1 MNNSSLLSIQ
11 HLTKSYVGIETLHD
25 INLELPANKIIGLLG
40 PNGAGKTTLIK
51 ILANLL
57 SQYDGKILIDGHK
70 LGIESKKIIS
80 YLPDTSYLNEKWE
93 ARKILDFFE
102 DFFEDFQ
109 YSKSLMLLEQFHI
122 PLDKS
127 FKSLSKGTK
136 EKLQLIT
143 TLCRNA
149 KLYLFDEPIA
159 GVDPLARQE
168 IFDLILQNRNPQSS
182 VIISTHLVSDVE
194 KYVDMCIFIKE
205 GSIIKFGDTS
215 EVRKNYSNLEEAF
228 KGSFR

>member
-1 MNNSSLLSIQ
+1 MNQNLLHIQ
-11 HLTKSYVGIETLHD
+11 NLSKSYNGIKTLHN
-25 INLELPANKIIGLLG
+25 INLDLPKNKIIGLLG

-57 SQYDGKILIDGHK
+57 QQYDGEILIENHK

-80 YLPDTSYLNEKWE
+80 YLPDNSYLNEKWE
-93 ARKILDFFE
+93 AKRILDFFR

-109 YSKSLMLLEQFHI
+109 YSKSLMLLEKFHI
-122 PLDKS
+122 PLQKP

-159 GVDPLARQE
+159 GVDPLAREE
-168 IFDLILQNRNPQSS
+168 IFDLIIQNRNPQSS
-182 VIISTHLVSDVE
+182 VIISTHLVSDIE

-205 GSIIKFGDTS
+205 GRILNFGNTS
-215 EVRKNYSNLEEAF
+215 EIKEGYASLEEAF

>member
-1 MNNSSLLSIQ
+1 MDQNLLHIQ
-11 HLTKSYVGIETLHD
+11 NLSKSYNGIKTLHN
-25 INLELPANKIIGLLG
+25 INLDLPKNKIIGLLG

-57 SQYDGKILIDGHK
+57 QQYEGEILIENHK

-80 YLPDTSYLNEKWE
+80 YLPDSSYLDEKWE
-93 ARKILDFFE
+93 AKRILDFFR

-109 YSKSLMLLEQFHI
+109 YSKSLMLLEKFHI
-122 PLDKS
+122 PLQKP

-159 GVDPLARQE
+159 GVDPLAREE
-168 IFDLILQNRNPQSS
+168 IFDLIIQNRNLQSS
-182 VIISTHLVSDVE
+182 VIISTHLVSDIE

-205 GSIIKFGDTS
+205 GRILNFGNTS
-215 EVRKNYSNLEEAF
+215 EIKQGYDSLEEAF

>member
-1 MNNSSLLSIQ
+1 MNQNLLHIKNLS
-11 HLTKSYVGIETLHD
+11 KSYNGIKTLHN
-25 INLELPANKIIGLLG
+25 INLDLPKNKIIGLLG

-57 SQYDGKILIDGHK
+57 QQYDGEILIEDHK

-80 YLPDTSYLNEKWE
+80 YLPDTSYLNEKWD
-93 ARKILDFFE
+93 AKKILDFFR

-109 YSKSLMLLEQFHI
+109 YSKALMLLEKFHI
-122 PLDKS
+122 PLQKP

-159 GVDPLARQE
+159 GVDPLAREE
-168 IFDLILQNRNPQSS
+168 IFDLIIQNRNLQSS
-182 VIISTHLVSDVE
+182 VIISTHLVSDIE

-205 GSIIKFGDTS
+205 GRILNFGNTS
-215 EVRKNYSNLEEAF
+215 EIKDGYNSLEDAF

>member
-1 MNNSSLLSIQ
+1 MDQNLLHIQ
-11 HLTKSYVGIETLHD
+11 NLSKSYNGIKTLHN
-25 INLELPANKIIGLLG
+25 INLDLPKNKIIGLLG

-57 SQYDGKILIDGHK
+57 QQYEGEILIENHK

-80 YLPDTSYLNEKWE
+80 YLPDSSYLNEKWE
-93 ARKILDFFE
+93 AKRILDFFR

-109 YSKSLMLLEQFHI
+109 YSKSLMLLEKFHI
-122 PLDKS
+122 PLQKP

-159 GVDPLARQE
+159 GVDPLAREE
-168 IFDLILQNRNPQSS
+168 IFDLIIQNRNLQSS
-182 VIISTHLVSDVE
+182 VIISTHLVSDIE

-205 GSIIKFGDTS
+205 GRILNFGNTS
-215 EVRKNYSNLEEAF
+215 EIKQGYDSLEDAF

>member
-1 MNNSSLLSIQ
+1 MNQNLIHIKNLS
-11 HLTKSYVGIETLHD
+11 KSYNGIKTLHN
-25 INLELPANKIIGLLG
+25 INLDLPKNKIIGLLG

-57 SQYDGKILIDGHK
+57 QQYDGEILVENHK

-80 YLPDTSYLNEKWE
+80 YLPDITYLNEKWE
-93 ARKILDFFE
+93 AKKILDFFR

-109 YSKSLMLLEQFHI
+109 YSKSLMLLEKFHI
-122 PLDKS
+122 PLQKP

-159 GVDPLARQE
+159 GVDPLAREE
-168 IFDLILQNRNPQSS
+168 IFDLIIQNRNPQSS
-182 VIISTHLVSDVE
+182 VIISTHLVSDIE
-194 KYVDMCIFIKE
+194 RYIDMCIFIKE
-205 GSIIKFGDTS
+205 GRILNFRNVSEIKEGYNS
-215 EVRKNYSNLEEAF
+215 LEDAF

>member
-1 MNNSSLLSIQ
+1 MNQNLIHIKNLS
-11 HLTKSYVGIETLHD
+11 KSYNRIKTLHN
-25 INLELPANKIIGLLG
+25 INLDLPKNKIIGLLG

-57 SQYDGKILIDGHK
+57 QQYDGEILVENHK

-80 YLPDTSYLNEKWE
+80 YLPDITYLNEKWE
-93 ARKILDFFE
+93 AKKILDFFR

-109 YSKSLMLLEQFHI
+109 YSKSLMLLEKFHI
-122 PLDKS
+122 PLQKP

-159 GVDPLARQE
+159 GVDPLAREE
-168 IFDLILQNRNPQSS
+168 IFDLIIQNRNPQSS
-182 VIISTHLVSDVE
+182 VIISTHLVSDIE
-194 KYVDMCIFIKE
+194 RYIDMCIFIKE
-205 GSIIKFGDTS
+205 GRILNFGNVSEIKEGYNS
-215 EVRKNYSNLEEAF
+215 LEDAF

>member
-1 MNNSSLLSIQ
+1 MNATLLSIQ
-11 HLTKSYVGIETLHD
+11 NLNKGYDRTQILHN
-25 INLELPANKIIGLLG
+25 INLEIPSNKIIGLLG
-40 PNGAGKTTLIK
+40 PNGVGKTTLIK
-51 ILANLL
+51 ILASLL
-57 SQYDGKILIDGHK
+57 NQYNGKILIDGHK

-80 YLPDTSYLNEKWE
+80 YLPDTSYLNEKWD
-93 ARKILDFFE
+93 AQKILDFFK

-109 YSKSLMLLEQFHI
+109 YSKSLKLLNQFHI
-122 PLDKS
+122 PLNKP

-168 IFDLILQNRNPQSS
+168 IFDLILQNRNTQSS
-182 VIISTHLVSDVE
+182 VIISTHLVSDIE

-205 GSIIKFGDTS
+205 GKIIKFGDVQS
-215 EVRKNYSNLEEAF
+215 IKQNYMNLEEAF

>member
-1 MNNSSLLSIQ
+1 MNQNLIHIQNLS
-11 HLTKSYVGIETLHD
+11 KSYNGIKTLHN
-25 INLELPANKIIGLLG
+25 INLDLPKNKIIGLLG

-57 SQYDGKILIDGHK
+57 QQYDGEILIENHK

-80 YLPDTSYLNEKWE
+80 YLPDNSYLNEKWE
-93 ARKILDFFE
+93 AKRILDFFR

-109 YSKSLMLLEQFHI
+109 YSKSLMLLEKFHI
-122 PLDKS
+122 PLQKP

-159 GVDPLARQE
+159 GVDPLAREE
-168 IFDLILQNRNPQSS
+168 IFDLIIQNRNPQSS
-182 VIISTHLVSDVE
+182 VIISTHLVSDIE

-205 GSIIKFGDTS
+205 GRILNFGNTS
-215 EVRKNYSNLEEAF
+215 EIKEGYASLEEAF

>member
-1 MNNSSLLSIQ
+1 MNQNLLHIQ
-11 HLTKSYVGIETLHD
+11 NLSKSYNGIKTLHN
-25 INLELPANKIIGLLG
+25 INLDLPKNKIIGLLG

-57 SQYDGKILIDGHK
+57 QQYDGEILIENHK

-80 YLPDTSYLNEKWE
+80 YLPDSSYLNEKWE
-93 ARKILDFFE
+93 AKRILDFFR

-109 YSKSLMLLEQFHI
+109 YSKSLMLLEKFHI
-122 PLDKS
+122 PLQKP

-159 GVDPLARQE
+159 GVDPLAREE
-168 IFDLILQNRNPQSS
+168 IFDLIIQNRNLQSS
-182 VIISTHLVSDVE
+182 VIISTHLVSDIE

-205 GSIIKFGDTS
+205 GRILNFGNTS
-215 EVRKNYSNLEEAF
+215 EIKQGYNSLEEAF

>member
-1 MNNSSLLSIQ
+1 MNQNLLHIQ
-11 HLTKSYVGIETLHD
+11 NLSKSYNGIKTLHN
-25 INLELPANKIIGLLG
+25 INLDLPKNKIIGLLG

-57 SQYDGKILIDGHK
+57 QQYDGEILIENHK

-80 YLPDTSYLNEKWE
+80 YLPDNSYLNEKWE
-93 ARKILDFFE
+93 AKRILDFFR

-109 YSKSLMLLEQFHI
+109 YSKSLMLLEKFHI
-122 PLDKS
+122 PLQKP

-159 GVDPLARQE
+159 GVDPLAREE
-168 IFDLILQNRNPQSS
+168 IFDLIIQNRNLQSS
-182 VIISTHLVSDVE
+182 VIISTHLVSDIE

-205 GSIIKFGDTS
+205 GRILNFGNTS
-215 EVRKNYSNLEEAF
+215 EIKQGYNSLEEAF

>member
-1 MNNSSLLSIQ
+1 MNQNLLHIKNLS
-11 HLTKSYVGIETLHD
+11 KSYNGIKTLHN
-25 INLELPANKIIGLLG
+25 INLDLPKNKIIGLLG

-57 SQYDGKILIDGHK
+57 QQYDGEILIEDHK

-80 YLPDTSYLNEKWE
+80 YLPDTSYLNEKWD
-93 ARKILDFFE
+93 AKKILDFFR

-109 YSKSLMLLEQFHI
+109 YSKALMLLEKFHI
-122 PLDKS
+122 PLQKP

-159 GVDPLARQE
+159 GVDPLAREE
-168 IFDLILQNRNPQSS
+168 IFDLIIQNRNLQSS
-182 VIISTHLVSDVE
+182 VIISTHLVSDIE
-194 KYVDMCIFIKE
+194 KYVDMCILIKE
-205 GSIIKFGDTS
+205 GRILNFGNTS
-215 EVRKNYSNLEEAF
+215 EIKDGYNSLEDAF

>member
-1 MNNSSLLSIQ
+1 MDQNLLHIQ
-11 HLTKSYVGIETLHD
+11 NLNKSYNGIKTLHN
-25 INLELPANKIIGLLG
+25 INLDLPKNKIIGLLG

-57 SQYDGKILIDGHK
+57 QQYDGEILIENHK

-80 YLPDTSYLNEKWE
+80 YLPDSSYLNEKWE
-93 ARKILDFFE
+93 AKRILDFFR

-109 YSKSLMLLEQFHI
+109 YSKSLMLLEKFHI
-122 PLDKS
+122 PLQKP

-159 GVDPLARQE
+159 GVDPLAREE
-168 IFDLILQNRNPQSS
+168 IFDLIIQNRNLQSS
-182 VIISTHLVSDVE
+182 VIISTHLVSDIE

-205 GSIIKFGDTS
+205 GRILNFGNTS
-215 EVRKNYSNLEEAF
+215 EIKQGYDSLEEAF

>member
-1 MNNSSLLSIQ
+1 MDQNLLHIQ
-11 HLTKSYVGIETLHD
+11 NLSKSYNGTKTLHN
-25 INLELPANKIIGLLG
+25 INLDLPKNKIIGLLG

-57 SQYDGKILIDGHK
+57 QQYEGEILIENHK

-80 YLPDTSYLNEKWE
+80 YLPDSSYLNEKWE
-93 ARKILDFFE
+93 AKRILDFFR

-109 YSKSLMLLEQFHI
+109 YSKSLMLLEKFHI
-122 PLDKS
+122 PLQKP

-159 GVDPLARQE
+159 GVDPLAREE
-168 IFDLILQNRNPQSS
+168 IFDLIIQNRNLQSS
-182 VIISTHLVSDVE
+182 VIISTHLVSDIE

-205 GSIIKFGDTS
+205 GRILNFGNTS
-215 EVRKNYSNLEEAF
+215 EIKQGYDSLEEAF

>member
-1 MNNSSLLSIQ
+1 MNQNLLHIQ
-11 HLTKSYVGIETLHD
+11 NLSKSYNGIKTLHN
-25 INLELPANKIIGLLG
+25 INLDLPKNKIIGLLG

-57 SQYDGKILIDGHK
+57 QQYDGEILIENHK

-80 YLPDTSYLNEKWE
+80 YLPDSSYLNEKWE
-93 ARKILDFFE
+93 AKRILDFFR

-109 YSKSLMLLEQFHI
+109 YSKSLMLLEKFHI
-122 PLDKS
+122 PLQKP

-159 GVDPLARQE
+159 GVDPLAREE
-168 IFDLILQNRNPQSS
+168 IFDLIIQNRNLQSS
-182 VIISTHLVSDVE
+182 VIISTHLVSDIE

-205 GSIIKFGDTS
+205 GRILNFGNTS
-215 EVRKNYSNLEEAF
+215 EIKQGYDSLEEAF

>member
-1 MNNSSLLSIQ
+1 MNQNLLHIQ
-11 HLTKSYVGIETLHD
+11 NLSKSYNGIKTLHN
-25 INLELPANKIIGLLG
+25 INLDLPKNKIIGLLG

-57 SQYDGKILIDGHK
+57 QQYDGEILIENHK

-80 YLPDTSYLNEKWE
+80 YLPDNSYLNEKWE
-93 ARKILDFFE
+93 AKRILDFFR

-109 YSKSLMLLEQFHI
+109 YSKSLMLLEKFHI
-122 PLDKS
+122 PLQKP

-159 GVDPLARQE
+159 GVDPLAREE
-168 IFDLILQNRNPQSS
+168 IFDLIIQNRNPQSS
-182 VIISTHLVSDVE
+182 VIISTHLVSDIE

-205 GSIIKFGDTS
+205 GRILNFGNASEIKEGYAS
-215 EVRKNYSNLEEAF
+215 LEEAF

>member
-1 MNNSSLLSIQ
+1 MDQNLLHIQ
-11 HLTKSYVGIETLHD
+11 NLSKSYNGIKTLHN
-25 INLELPANKIIGLLG
+25 INLDLPKNKIIGLLG

-57 SQYDGKILIDGHK
+57 QQYEGEILIENHK

-80 YLPDTSYLNEKWE
+80 YLPDSSYLNEKWE
-93 ARKILDFFE
+93 AKRILDFFR

-109 YSKSLMLLEQFHI
+109 YSKSLMLLEKFHI
-122 PLDKS
+122 PLQKP

-159 GVDPLARQE
+159 GVDPLAREE
-168 IFDLILQNRNPQSS
+168 IFDLIIQNRNLQSS
-182 VIISTHLVSDVE
+182 VIISTHLVSDIE

-205 GSIIKFGDTS
+205 GRILNFGNTS
-215 EVRKNYSNLEEAF
+215 EIKQGYDSLEEAF

>member
-1 MNNSSLLSIQ
+1 MNQNLLHIKNLS
-11 HLTKSYVGIETLHD
+11 KSYNGIKTLHN
-25 INLELPANKIIGLLG
+25 INLDLPKNKIIGLLG

-57 SQYDGKILIDGHK
+57 QQYDGEILIEDHK

-80 YLPDTSYLNEKWE
+80 YLPDTSYLNEKWD
-93 ARKILDFFE
+93 AKKILDFFR

-109 YSKSLMLLEQFHI
+109 YSKALMLLEKFHI
-122 PLDKS
+122 PLQKP

-159 GVDPLARQE
+159 GVDPLAREE
-168 IFDLILQNRNPQSS
+168 IFDLIIQNRNLQSS
-182 VIISTHLVSDVE
+182 VIISTHLVSDIE

-205 GSIIKFGDTS
+205 GRILNFGNTS
-215 EVRKNYSNLEEAF
+215 EIKDGYNNLEDAF

>member
-1 MNNSSLLSIQ
+1 MDQNLLHIQ
-11 HLTKSYVGIETLHD
+11 NLSKSYNGIKTLHN
-25 INLELPANKIIGLLG
+25 INLDLPKNKIIGLLG

-57 SQYDGKILIDGHK
+57 QQYEGEVLIENHK

-80 YLPDTSYLNEKWE
+80 YLPDSSYLNEKWE
-93 ARKILDFFE
+93 AKRILDFFR

-109 YSKSLMLLEQFHI
+109 YSKSLMLLEKFHI
-122 PLDKS
+122 PLQKP

-159 GVDPLARQE
+159 GVDPLAREE
-168 IFDLILQNRNPQSS
+168 IFDLIIQNRNLQSS
-182 VIISTHLVSDVE
+182 VIISTHLVSDIE

-205 GSIIKFGDTS
+205 GRILNFGNTS
-215 EVRKNYSNLEEAF
+215 EIKQGYDSLEDAF

>member
-1 MNNSSLLSIQ
+1 MDQNLLHIQ
-11 HLTKSYVGIETLHD
+11 NLSKSYNGIKTLHN
-25 INLELPANKIIGLLG
+25 INLDLPKNKIIGLLG

-57 SQYDGKILIDGHK
+57 QQYDGEILIENHK

-80 YLPDTSYLNEKWE
+80 YLPDSSYLNEKWE
-93 ARKILDFFE
+93 AKRILDFFR

-109 YSKSLMLLEQFHI
+109 YSKSLMLLEKFNI
-122 PLDKS
+122 PLQKP

-159 GVDPLARQE
+159 GVDPLAREE
-168 IFDLILQNRNPQSS
+168 IFDLIIQNRNLQSS
-182 VIISTHLVSDVE
+182 VIISTHLVSDIE

-205 GSIIKFGDTS
+205 GRILNFGNTS
-215 EVRKNYSNLEEAF
+215 EIKQGYDSLEEAF

>member
-1 MNNSSLLSIQ
+1 MSESLLHIHNLS
-11 HLTKSYVGIETLHD
+11 KSYNGIKTLHN
-25 INLELPANKIIGLLG
+25 INLDLPKNKIIGLLG

-57 SQYDGKILIDGHK
+57 QQYDGEILIENHK

-93 ARKILDFFE
+93 AKRILDFFR

-109 YSKSLMLLEQFHI
+109 YSKSLMLLEKFHI
-122 PLDKS
+122 PLQKP

-159 GVDPLARQE
+159 GVDPLAREE
-168 IFDLILQNRNPQSS
+168 IFDLIIQNRNPQSS
-182 VIISTHLVSDVE
+182 VIISTHLVSDIE

-205 GSIIKFGDTS
+205 GRILNFGNTS
-215 EVRKNYSNLEEAF
+215 EIKEGYPNLEDAF

>member
-1 MNNSSLLSIQ
+1 MNQNLIHIQNLS
-11 HLTKSYVGIETLHD
+11 KSYNGIKTLHN
-25 INLELPANKIIGLLG
+25 INLDLPKNKIIGLLG

-57 SQYDGKILIDGHK
+57 QQYDGKILIENHK

-80 YLPDTSYLNEKWE
+80 YLPDNSYLNEKWE
-93 ARKILDFFE
+93 AKRILDFFR

-109 YSKSLMLLEQFHI
+109 YSKSLMLLEKFHI
-122 PLDKS
+122 PLQKP

-159 GVDPLARQE
+159 GVDPLAREE
-168 IFDLILQNRNPQSS
+168 IFDLIIQNRNPQSS
-182 VIISTHLVSDVE
+182 VIISTHLVSDIE

-205 GSIIKFGDTS
+205 GRILNFGNASEIKEGYAS
-215 EVRKNYSNLEEAF
+215 LEEAF

>member
-1 MNNSSLLSIQ
+1 MNQNLLHIQ
-11 HLTKSYVGIETLHD
+11 NLNKSYNGIKTLHN
-25 INLELPANKIIGLLG
+25 INLDLPKNKIIGLLG

-57 SQYDGKILIDGHK
+57 QQYDGEILIENHK

-80 YLPDTSYLNEKWE
+80 YLPDSSYLNEKWE
-93 ARKILDFFE
+93 AKRILDFFR

-109 YSKSLMLLEQFHI
+109 YSKSLMLLEKFHI
-122 PLDKS
+122 PLQKP

-159 GVDPLARQE
+159 GVDPLAREE
-168 IFDLILQNRNPQSS
+168 IFDLIIQNRNLQSS
-182 VIISTHLVSDVE
+182 VIISTHLVSDIE

-205 GSIIKFGDTS
+205 GRILNFGNTS
-215 EVRKNYSNLEEAF
+215 EIKQGYDSLEEAF

>member
-1 MNNSSLLSIQ
+1 MDQNLLHIQ
-11 HLTKSYVGIETLHD
+11 NLNKSYNGIKTLHN
-25 INLELPANKIIGLLG
+25 INLDLPKNKIIGLLG

-57 SQYDGKILIDGHK
+57 QQYEGEVLIENHK

-80 YLPDTSYLNEKWE
+80 YLPDSSYLNEKWE
-93 ARKILDFFE
+93 AKRILDFFR

-109 YSKSLMLLEQFHI
+109 YSKSLMLLEKFHI
-122 PLDKS
+122 PLQKP

-159 GVDPLARQE
+159 GVDPLAREE
-168 IFDLILQNRNPQSS
+168 IFDLIIQNRNLQSS
-182 VIISTHLVSDVE
+182 VIISTHLVSDIE

-205 GSIIKFGDTS
+205 GRILNFGNTS
-215 EVRKNYSNLEEAF
+215 EIKQGYDSLEEAF

>member
-1 MNNSSLLSIQ
+1 MNQNLLHIQ
-11 HLTKSYVGIETLHD
+11 NLNKSYNGIKTLHN
-25 INLELPANKIIGLLG
+25 INLDLPKNKIIGLLG

-57 SQYDGKILIDGHK
+57 QQYDGEILIENHK

-80 YLPDTSYLNEKWE
+80 YLPDSSYLNEKWE
-93 ARKILDFFE
+93 AKRILDFFR

-109 YSKSLMLLEQFHI
+109 YSKSLMLLEKFHI
-122 PLDKS
+122 PLQKP

-159 GVDPLARQE
+159 GADPLAREE
-168 IFDLILQNRNPQSS
+168 IFDLIIQNRNLQSS
-182 VIISTHLVSDVE
+182 VIISTHLVSDIE

-205 GSIIKFGDTS
+205 GRILIFGNTS
-215 EVRKNYSNLEEAF
+215 EIKQGYNSLEEAF

>member
-1 MNNSSLLSIQ
+1 MDQNLLHIQ
-11 HLTKSYVGIETLHD
+11 NLSKSYNGIKTLHN
-25 INLELPANKIIGLLG
+25 INLDLPKNKIIGLLG

-57 SQYDGKILIDGHK
+57 QQYEGEILIENHK

-80 YLPDTSYLNEKWE
+80 YLPDSSYLNEKWE
-93 ARKILDFFE
+93 AKRILDFFR

-109 YSKSLMLLEQFHI
+109 YSKSLMLLEKFHI
-122 PLDKS
+122 PLQKP

-159 GVDPLARQE
+159 GVDPLAREE
-168 IFDLILQNRNPQSS
+168 IFDLIIQNRNLQSS
-182 VIISTHLVSDVE
+182 VIISTHLVSDIE

-205 GSIIKFGDTS
+205 GRILNFGNTPEIKQGYDS
-215 EVRKNYSNLEEAF
+215 LEEAF
-228 KGSFR
+228 KGIFR

>member
-1 MNNSSLLSIQ
+1 MDQNLLHIQ
-11 HLTKSYVGIETLHD
+11 NLSKSYNGIKTLHN
-25 INLELPANKIIGLLG
+25 INLDLPKNKIIGLLG

-57 SQYDGKILIDGHK
+57 QQYEGEILIENHK

-80 YLPDTSYLNEKWE
+80 YLPDSSYLNEKWE
-93 ARKILDFFE
+93 AKRILDFFR

-109 YSKSLMLLEQFHI
+109 YSKSLMLLEKFHI
-122 PLDKS
+122 PLQKP

-159 GVDPLARQE
+159 GVDPLAREE
-168 IFDLILQNRNPQSS
+168 IFDLIIQNRNLQSS
-182 VIISTHLVSDVE
+182 VIISTHLVSDIE

-205 GSIIKFGDTS
+205 GRILNFGNTS
-215 EVRKNYSNLEEAF
+215 EIKQGYNSLEEAF

>member
-1 MNNSSLLSIQ
+1 MSENLLQIKNLS
-11 HLTKSYVGIETLHD
+11 KSYNGIKTLHN
-25 INLELPANKIIGLLG
+25 INIELPKNKIIGLLG

-57 SQYDGKILIDGHK
+57 QQYDGEILIENHK

-93 ARKILDFFE
+93 AKRILDFFR

-109 YSKSLMLLEQFHI
+109 YSKSLMLLEKFNI
-122 PLDKS
+122 PLQKP

-159 GVDPLARQE
+159 GVDPLAREE
-168 IFDLILQNRNPQSS
+168 IFDLIIQNRNPQSS
-182 VIISTHLVSDVE
+182 VIISTHLVSDIE

-205 GSIIKFGDTS
+205 GRILNFGNTLEIKEGYHS
-215 EVRKNYSNLEEAF
+215 LEDAF

>member
-1 MNNSSLLSIQ
+1 MNQNLLHIQ
-11 HLTKSYVGIETLHD
+11 NLSKSYNGIKILHN
-25 INLELPANKIIGLLG
+25 INLDLPKNKIIGLLG

-57 SQYDGKILIDGHK
+57 QQYDGEILIENHK

-80 YLPDTSYLNEKWE
+80 YLPDNSYLNEKWE
-93 ARKILDFFE
+93 AKRILDFFR

-109 YSKSLMLLEQFHI
+109 YSKSLMLLEKFHI
-122 PLDKS
+122 PLQKP

-159 GVDPLARQE
+159 GVDPLAREE
-168 IFDLILQNRNPQSS
+168 IFDLIIQNRNLQSS
-182 VIISTHLVSDVE
+182 VIISTHLVSDIE

-205 GSIIKFGDTS
+205 GRILNFGNTS
-215 EVRKNYSNLEEAF
+215 EIKQGYNSLEEAF

>member
-1 MNNSSLLSIQ
+1 MNQNLIHIKNLS
-11 HLTKSYVGIETLHD
+11 KSYNGIKTLHN
-25 INLELPANKIIGLLG
+25 INLDLPKNKIIGLLG

-57 SQYDGKILIDGHK
+57 QQYDGEILVENHK

-80 YLPDTSYLNEKWE
+80 YLPDITYLNEKWE
-93 ARKILDFFE
+93 AKKILDFFR

-109 YSKSLMLLEQFHI
+109 YSKSLMLLEKFHI
-122 PLDKS
+122 PLQKP

-159 GVDPLARQE
+159 GVDPLAREE
-168 IFDLILQNRNPQSS
+168 IFDLIIQNRNPQSS
-182 VIISTHLVSDVE
+182 VIISTHLVSDIE
-194 KYVDMCIFIKE
+194 RYIDMCIFIREGRILNFGNVSEIKE
-205 GSIIKFGDTS
+205 GYNS
-215 EVRKNYSNLEEAF
+215 LEDAF

>member
-1 MNNSSLLSIQ
+1 MSGNLLQIKNLS
-11 HLTKSYVGIETLHD
+11 KSYNGIKTLHN
-25 INLELPANKIIGLLG
+25 INIELPKNKIIGLLG

-57 SQYDGKILIDGHK
+57 QQYDGEILIENHK

-93 ARKILDFFE
+93 AKRILDFFR

-109 YSKSLMLLEQFHI
+109 YSKSLMLLEKFNI
-122 PLDKS
+122 PLQKP

-159 GVDPLARQE
+159 GVDPLAREE
-168 IFDLILQNRNPQSS
+168 IFDLIIQNRNPQSS
-182 VIISTHLVSDVE
+182 VIISTHLVSDIE

-205 GSIIKFGDTS
+205 GRILNFGNTLEIKEGYHS
-215 EVRKNYSNLEEAF
+215 LEDAF

>member
-1 MNNSSLLSIQ
+1 MNQNLLHIQ
-11 HLTKSYVGIETLHD
+11 NLSKSYNGIKTLHN
-25 INLELPANKIIGLLG
+25 INLDLPKNKIIGLLG

-57 SQYDGKILIDGHK
+57 QQYDGEILIENHK

-80 YLPDTSYLNEKWE
+80 YLPDNSYLNEKWE
-93 ARKILDFFE
+93 AKRILDFFR

-109 YSKSLMLLEQFHI
+109 YSKSLMLLEKFHI
-122 PLDKS
+122 PLQKP

-159 GVDPLARQE
+159 GVDPLAREE
-168 IFDLILQNRNPQSS
+168 IFDLIIQNRNLQSS
-182 VIISTHLVSDVE
+182 VIISTHLVSDIE

-205 GSIIKFGDTS
+205 GRILNFGNTS
-215 EVRKNYSNLEEAF
+215 EIKQGYNSLEEAF
-228 KGSFR
+228 KESFR

>member
-1 MNNSSLLSIQ
+1 MDQNLLHIQ
-11 HLTKSYVGIETLHD
+11 NLSKSYNGIKTLHN
-25 INLELPANKIIGLLG
+25 INLDLPKNKIIGLLG

-57 SQYDGKILIDGHK
+57 QQYDGEILIENHK

-80 YLPDTSYLNEKWE
+80 YLPDSSYLNEKWE
-93 ARKILDFFE
+93 AKRILDFFR

-109 YSKSLMLLEQFHI
+109 YSKSLMLLEKFHI
-122 PLDKS
+122 PLQKP

-159 GVDPLARQE
+159 GVDPLAREE
-168 IFDLILQNRNPQSS
+168 IFDLIIQNRNLQSS
-182 VIISTHLVSDVE
+182 VIISTHLVSDIE

-205 GSIIKFGDTS
+205 GRILNFGNTS
-215 EVRKNYSNLEEAF
+215 EIKQGYDSLEEAF

>member
-1 MNNSSLLSIQ
+1 MNQNLLHIQ
-11 HLTKSYVGIETLHD
+11 NLSKSYNGIKTLHN
-25 INLELPANKIIGLLG
+25 INLELPKNKIIGLLG

-57 SQYDGKILIDGHK
+57 QQYDGEILIENHK

-80 YLPDTSYLNEKWE
+80 YLPDSSYLNEKWE
-93 ARKILDFFE
+93 AKRILDFFR

-109 YSKSLMLLEQFHI
+109 YSKSLMLLEKFNI
-122 PLDKS
+122 PLQKP

-159 GVDPLARQE
+159 GVDPLAREE
-168 IFDLILQNRNPQSS
+168 IFDLIIQNRNLQSS
-182 VIISTHLVSDVE
+182 VIISTHLVSDIE

-205 GSIIKFGDTS
+205 GRILNFGNTS
-215 EVRKNYSNLEEAF
+215 EIKQGYDSLEEAF

>member
-1 MNNSSLLSIQ
+1 MDQNLLHIQ
-11 HLTKSYVGIETLHD
+11 NLNKSYNGIKTLHN
-25 INLELPANKIIGLLG
+25 INLDLPKNKIIGLLG

-57 SQYDGKILIDGHK
+57 QQYEGEILIENHK

-80 YLPDTSYLNEKWE
+80 YLPDSSYLNEKWE
-93 ARKILDFFE
+93 AKRILDFFR

-109 YSKSLMLLEQFHI
+109 YSKSLMLLEKFHI
-122 PLDKS
+122 PLQKP

-159 GVDPLARQE
+159 GVDPLAREE
-168 IFDLILQNRNPQSS
+168 IFDLIIQNRNLQSS
-182 VIISTHLVSDVE
+182 VIISTHLVSDIE

-205 GSIIKFGDTS
+205 GRILNFGNTS
-215 EVRKNYSNLEEAF
+215 EIKQGYDSLEEAF

>member
-1 MNNSSLLSIQ
+1 MDQNLLHIQ
-11 HLTKSYVGIETLHD
+11 NLSKSYNGIKTLHN
-25 INLELPANKIIGLLG
+25 INLDLPKNKIIGLLG

-57 SQYDGKILIDGHK
+57 QQYDGEILIENHK

-80 YLPDTSYLNEKWE
+80 YLPDSSYLNEKWE
-93 ARKILDFFE
+93 AKRILDFFR

-109 YSKSLMLLEQFHI
+109 YSKSLMLLEKFNI
-122 PLDKS
+122 PLKKP

-159 GVDPLARQE
+159 GVDPLAREE
-168 IFDLILQNRNPQSS
+168 IFDLIIQNRNLQSS
-182 VIISTHLVSDVE
+182 VIISTHLVSDIE

-205 GSIIKFGDTS
+205 GRILNFGNTS
-215 EVRKNYSNLEEAF
+215 EIKQGYDSLEEAF

>member
-1 MNNSSLLSIQ
+1 MSEDLLHIQ
-11 HLTKSYVGIETLHD
+11 DLSKSYNGIKTLHN
-25 INLELPANKIIGLLG
+25 IHLNLPKNKIVGLLG

-57 SQYDGKILIDGHK
+57 HQYEGEILIDGHK

-80 YLPDTSYLNEKWE
+80 YLPDTNYLNEKWE
-93 ARKILDFFE
+93 AKKILDFFR
-102 DFFEDFQ
+102 DFFEDFE
-109 YSKSLMLLEQFHI
+109 YSKSLKLLEKFNI
-122 PLDKS
+122 PLNKP

-159 GVDPLARQE
+159 GVDPLAREE
-168 IFDLILQNRNPQSS
+168 IFDLIIQNRNPQSS

-194 KYVDMCIFIKE
+194 KYIDMCIFIKE
-205 GSIIKFGDTS
+205 GRILNFGNVLEIKEGYNS
-215 EVRKNYSNLEEAF
+215 LEEAF

>member
-1 MNNSSLLSIQ
+1 MNQNLIHIKNLS
-11 HLTKSYVGIETLHD
+11 KSYNGIKTLHN
-25 INLELPANKIIGLLG
+25 INLDLPKNKIIGLLG

-57 SQYDGKILIDGHK
+57 QQYDGEILVENHK

-80 YLPDTSYLNEKWE
+80 YLPDITYLNEKWE
-93 ARKILDFFE
+93 AKKILDFFR

-109 YSKSLMLLEQFHI
+109 YSKSLMLLEKFHI
-122 PLDKS
+122 PLQKP

-159 GVDPLARQE
+159 GVDPLAREE
-168 IFDLILQNRNPQSS
+168 IFDLIIQNRNPQSS
-182 VIISTHLVSDVE
+182 VIISTHLVSDIE
-194 KYVDMCIFIKE
+194 RYIDMCIFIKE
-205 GSIIKFGDTS
+205 GRILNFGNVSEIKEGYNS
-215 EVRKNYSNLEEAF
+215 LEDAF